1 MNKFNNGDLNFDIEK
16 ITSFNVPITVAKAF
30 DDNLDYPY
38 AIDVEDESYFY
49 PDEES
54 RNYDFDIFK
63 EMIPNFSFV
72 EDKIIVY
79 TTESGTEYT
88 FDKVLKKAK
97 GNKEYADLLLDR
109 VEWQHIETL
118 IDEDLMYGEIEQ
130 ENGTYNLINKN

>member
-16 ITSFNVPITVAKAF
+16 IISFDVPITVAKAF

-88 FDKVLKKAK
+88 FDKVLELAK